1 MAAACAWHH
10 GGRPYRRP
18 YFAGAKECG
27 VGAVDLRP
35 ADEFLRS
42 LRTFPTFDKG
52 WTRRVNDLRVTTLG
66 MVGEEAEEVATPEQ
80 VMKLASA
87 IEPIWRIP
95 IATSPCPARAWRHYP
110 EVRRSP
116 RLSGSVSLRRSTR
129 RAQRPAGAQATLRL
143 PSSPIQPAA
152 PHGPSVAAVLPSGCS
167 GLRSGRFGWRRT
179 GSNSLGPRHR
189 PAWSRFAGIMC
200 SCSRRISVATLG
212 RFTTPIPASDPHP
225 CPVDRG
231 LCDRQSTG
239 RLGMKLIGWVCLFH
253 GGAAVL
259 VLALAMAVGLL

>member
-1 MAAACAWHH
+1 MPALILTIAGCFGISPLRLIIYAVAVVAVVTGALVVRQHYVNLGYAKAIAAVKKQDDRAVAAADKVQQRADDCA
-10 GGRPYRRP
+10 
-18 YFAGAKECG
+18 A
-27 VGAVDLRP
+27 
-35 ADEFLRS
+35 
-42 LRTFPTFDKG
+42 
-52 WTRRVNDLRVTTLG
+52 
-66 MVGEEAEEVATPEQ
+66 
-80 VMKLASA
+80 KLASA

-95 IATSPCPARAWRHYP
+95 IATSPCPARAWRHHP

-212 RFTTPIPASDPHP
+212 RFTTPIPATSDPHP

>member
-1 MAAACAWHH
+1 MIRTVILAALALVCAASNAEARQRHRTYLARPDCNVTMPCEGVAPSPRGEKIAKAVGFGVAQKVYTPRAAAR
-10 GGRPYRRP
+10 GR
-18 YFAGAKECG
+18 AGHASAAIVAHPAGCPSRAFCG
-27 VGAVDLRP
+27 CGAAVRVFGAP
-35 ADEFLRS
+35 IRS
-42 LRTFPTFDKG
+42 L
-52 WTRRVNDLRVTTLG
+52 W
-66 MVGEEAEEVATPEQ
+66 
-80 VMKLASA
+80 LAA
-87 IEPIWRIP
+87 N
-95 IATSPCPARAWRHYP
+95 
-110 EVRRSP
+110 
-116 RLSGSVSLRRSTR
+116 
-129 RAQRPAGAQATLRL
+129 
-143 PSSPIQPAA
+143 
-152 PHGPSVAAVLPSGCS
+152 
-167 GLRSGRFGWRRT
+167 

-212 RFTTPIPASDPHP
+212 RFTTPIPATSDPHP

>member
-1 MAAACAWHH
+1 MIRTVILAALALVCAASNAEARQRHRTYLAHPDCNVTMPCEGVAPSPRGEKIAKAVGFGVAQKVYTPRAAAR
-10 GGRPYRRP
+10 GR
-18 YFAGAKECG
+18 AGH
-27 VGAVDLRP
+27 
-35 ADEFLRS
+35 
-42 LRTFPTFDKG
+42 
-52 WTRRVNDLRVTTLG
+52 
-66 MVGEEAEEVATPEQ
+66 
-80 VMKLASA
+80 ASA
-87 IEPIWRIP
+87 
-95 IATSPCPARAWRHYP
+95 A
-110 EVRRSP
+110 
-116 RLSGSVSLRRSTR
+116 
-129 RAQRPAGAQATLRL
+129 
-143 PSSPIQPAA
+143 IQPAA
-152 PHGPSVAAVLPSGCS
+152 PHGPSVAAVLPSGV
-167 GLRSGRFGWRRT
+167 LRSGRFGWRRT

>member
-1 MAAACAWHH
+1 MPC
-10 GGRPYRRP
+10 
-18 YFAGAKECG
+18 EG
-27 VGAVDLRP
+27 V
-35 ADEFLRS
+35 
-42 LRTFPTFDKG
+42 
-52 WTRRVNDLRVTTLG
+52 
-66 MVGEEAEEVATPEQ
+66 
-80 VMKLASA
+80 AS
-87 IEPIWRIP
+87 
-95 IATSPCPARAWRHYP
+95 YP
-110 EVRRSP
+110 EVRRSQGC
-116 RLSGSVSLRRSTR
+116 RVRCRSEGLHA
-129 RAQRPAGAQATLRL
+129 RAAARGRAGHASAAIVAHPAGC
-143 PSSPIQPAA
+143 PSRAFC
-152 PHGPSVAAVLPSGCS
+152 GCGLPSGCS